1 MSDPPSHYILRR
13 ETERR
18 CYEFVDDADAA
29 LGSMVESTITTATG
43 SFRLRGTWFR
53 RRLVDLTTG
62 KTLPRWQLPDGTQLY
77 LRRFGRVDAHPLHR
91 RWELFGNDG
100 QTVISFIWVA
110 AASTAWKDSFP
121 LGRADLRPG
130 LVPTPDLIPL
140 LAYAFQAFEVV
151 WTRNGGM

>member
-18 CYEFVDDADAA
+18 CYEFVDDADAS
-29 LGSMVESTITTATG
+29 LGSMVKSTITTAAG
-43 SFRLRGTWFR
+43 SFRLRGTWFG

-77 LRRFGRVDAHPLHR
+77 VRRFGRVDAHPLHR
-91 RWELFGNDG
+91 RWELFDNNGE
-100 QTVISFIWVA
+100 TVISVNWLA
-110 AASTAWKDSFP
+110 TRSALTNDSFP

-130 LVPTPDLIPL
+130 LVPAPELIPL
-140 LAYAFQAFEVV
+140 VADAFRAFEVV
-151 WTRNGGM
+151 WARSGGM